1 MKKIILILSFFTYM
15 FCNYEYFIE
24 SHNEEIQMP
33 ECSNMDQ
40 LQCINEDSCY
50 WINDLEIGDCS
61 DITNSSECYQINQCL
76 WYNAGNYGYL
86 YDNCYG
92 GTYEIDNS
100 YCQEN
105 IMPECSIMSQSQ
117 CIGEDSCNWIENYE
131 WSNCSNYD
139 SATECSWANDNGGNC
154 NWSWNSTQWQDTCSG
169 GSFQLNTSYCQE
181 IDYIIG
187 DINSDFNINILD
199 VIETINIILN
209 NNYDVI
215 VDLDNNE
222 QVNVLDVIQLINII
236 LND

>member
-105 IMPECSIMSQSQ
+105 VMPECSIMSQSQ

-131 WSNCSNYD
+131 WSNCSN
-139 SATECSWANDNGGNC
+139 
-154 NWSWNSTQWQDTCSG
+154 
-169 GSFQLNTSYCQE
+169 
-181 IDYIIG
+181 
-187 DINSDFNINILD
+187 
-199 VIETINIILN
+199 
-209 NNYDVI
+209 
-215 VDLDNNE
+215 
-222 QVNVLDVIQLINII
+222 
-236 LND
+236 

>member
-15 FCNYEYFIE
+15 LCNYEYFIE

-92 GTYEIDNS
+92 GTYQIDNS
-100 YCQEN
+100 YCQDN
-105 IMPECSIMSQSQ
+105 SI
-117 CIGEDSCNWIENYE
+117 
-131 WSNCSNYD
+131 
-139 SATECSWANDNGGNC
+139 
-154 NWSWNSTQWQDTCSG
+154 
-169 GSFQLNTSYCQE
+169 FF
-181 IDYIIG
+181 G
-187 DINSDFNINILD
+187 DINNDSLVNILD
-199 VIETINIILN
+199 VIQTVNLILYNEYNFVVDINQDDIINIQ
-209 NNYDVI
+209 DVI
-215 VDLDNNE
+215 
-222 QVNVLDVIQLINII
+222 LIISLI
-236 LND
+236 L

>member
-1 MKKIILILSFFTYM
+1 M

-40 LQCINEDSCY
+40 LQCINQESCY

-105 IMPECSIMSQSQ
+105 VMPECSIMNQSQ

-139 SATECSWANDNGGNC
+139 SATECLQGQNNNGGNC
-154 NWSWNSTQWQDTCSG
+154 NCSRIVLNGKTRSG
-169 GSFQLNTSYCQE
+169 GSFQLNTSYCRK
-181 IDYIIG
+181 
-187 DINSDFNINILD
+187 
-199 VIETINIILN
+199 
-209 NNYDVI
+209 
-215 VDLDNNE
+215 
-222 QVNVLDVIQLINII
+222 
-236 LND
+236 